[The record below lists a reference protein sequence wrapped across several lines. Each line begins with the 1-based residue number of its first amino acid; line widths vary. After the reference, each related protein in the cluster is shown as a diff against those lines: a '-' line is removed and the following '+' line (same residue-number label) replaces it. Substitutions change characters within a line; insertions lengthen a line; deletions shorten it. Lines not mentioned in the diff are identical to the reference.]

1 MPALGAYWLFGRR
14 RMKKI
19 ACIQHLEEEG
29 PGALA
34 DWAACHGVVIEPFRA
49 DLEQLPTQGGY
60 DAYVLLG
67 GPFNIVDADCPPW
80 LEQEMAWLS
89 GVLRQAKPVLGIC
102 LGGQLLANRLGAQ
115 VAPIDRPE
123 GGWCEVELL
132 EEGGQIMQ
140 VLQWHERGFA
150 LPVGARHL
158 VSGSD
163 WANQGYALG
172 EALIGLQ
179 FHPEWTPEIV
189 NALNRRFGDETPLPT
204 PSAADEARYARMHGW
219 FFELL
224 DCWSESWL

>member
-1 MPALGAYWLFGRR
+1 MQ
-14 RMKKI
+14 KI

-34 DWAACHGVVIEPFRA
+34 DWAACHGFGIELFRA

-67 GPFNIVDADCPPW
+67 GPFNAVGADCPAW
-80 LEQEMAWLS
+80 LEQEKAWL
-89 GVLRQAKPVLGIC
+89 GGLLRQSKPVLGIC
-102 LGGQLLANRLGAQ
+102 LGGQLLADGLGAQ
-115 VAPIDRPE
+115 VAAIDRPE

-132 EEGGQIMQ
+132 EEGGQSLP
-140 VLQWHERGFA
+140 VLQWHEHGFA
-150 LPVGARHL
+150 LPAGARHL
-158 VSGSD
+158 ARGSD
-163 WANQGYALG
+163 WANQAYAVG

-189 NALNRRFGDETPLPT
+189 NALNHRFADETPLPT
-204 PSAADEARYARMHGW
+204 PSAADEARYAHMHRW

-224 DCWSESWL
+224 DRWSRSWLK